1 MGVNTENTAVVQ
13 SVERSHR
20 MRKIWNRQYHDN
32 RGNHYDISLIY
43 SIPIGEKV
51 YLSMESVILSFLQ
64 LQYSFNQF
72 GQNCLNR
79 EIIFYEI
86 SVPKIYFLE
95 AIFNEIMLC
104 IQWWQTSAHNMSTYN
119 INMFT
124 CDLFI
129 STSKIIML
137 TCNLIMSTCEIIM
150 LTCDFNC
157 IACQHIHLAC

>member
-86 SVPKIYFLE
+86 WVLKINFLE

-104 IQWWQTSAHNMSTYN
+104 IQWRQHSAHNMSTCN

-124 CDLFI
+124 CELFL

-137 TCNLIMSTCEIIM
+137 TCNLIMSTCK
-150 LTCDFNC
+150 
-157 IACQHIHLAC
+157 HY